1 MMQSNL
7 YKGIELFVLFILIP
21 VMLTVSIHP
30 VIKVS
35 VLLLGFIYV
44 IYFLIKVDK
53 EKFRIQPYLNWN
65 YFWKRTFLKFVALA
79 VLSIIYV
86 FLMKK
91 EHLFHIVLNKPK
103 LWLQYVFVYAIVSV
117 YPQELI
123 FRTFFLKRY
132 SNLIQNKTLLIFI
145 NAVLFSM
152 AHMFFRNSLVLA
164 MTFLGGIIFAL
175 TFQKTKSTLLVS
187 IEHAIYGS
195 WLFTVG
201 MGGML
206 GFPQ

>member
-1 MMQSNL
+1 MIQSKL
-7 YKGIELFVLFILIP
+7 YKGIELFILFILIPIMLTLLIYPIIKLIIIVLGFLYVLFILIR
-21 VMLTVSIHP
+21 IE
-30 VIKVS
+30 
-35 VLLLGFIYV
+35 
-44 IYFLIKVDK
+44 K
-53 EKFRIQPYLNWN
+53 EKFRIQPHLNWN
-65 YFWKRTFLKFVALA
+65 YFWKRTFAKFLTLV

-86 FLMKK
+86 FLVKK

-103 LWLQYVFVYAIVSV
+103 LWLQFVFVYAILSV

-123 FRTFFLKRY
+123 YRTFFLKRY
-132 SNLIQNKTLLIFI
+132 SGLIHSKALLIFI
-145 NAVLFSM
+145 NAVLFSL
-152 AHMFFRNSLVLA
+152 AHLFFRNSLVLA

-175 TFQKTKSTLLVS
+175 TFKKTQSTLLVS

>member
-1 MMQSNL
+1 MIQSKL
-7 YKGIELFVLFILIP
+7 YKSLELFVLFVLIP
-21 VMLTVSIHP
+21 VMLTLPIHIL
-30 VIKVS
+30 VKLTT
-35 VLLLGFIYV
+35 LLLGFFYV
-44 IYFLIKVDK
+44 LYVLIKVEK
-53 EKFRIQPYLNWN
+53 ERFRIQSHLNWK
-65 YFWKRTFLKFVALA
+65 YFWKRTFIKFIALA

-103 LWLQYVFVYAIVSV
+103 IWMQYVFFYAIISV

-123 FRTFFLKRY
+123 YRTFFLRRY
-132 SNLIQNKTLLIFI
+132 SELIKSKSLLIFI
-145 NAVLFSM
+145 NAILFSL
-152 AHMFFRNSLVLA
+152 AHLFFRNSLVLA

-175 TFQKTKSTLLVS
+175 TFLKTKSTLLVS